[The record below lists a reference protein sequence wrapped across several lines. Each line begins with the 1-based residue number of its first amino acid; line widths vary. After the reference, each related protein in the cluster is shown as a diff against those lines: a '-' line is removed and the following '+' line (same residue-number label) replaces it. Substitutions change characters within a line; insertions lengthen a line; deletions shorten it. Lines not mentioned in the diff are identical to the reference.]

1 MKPRL
6 TINVL
11 SNCYGVTESTIRA
24 WKRRTGLTIA
34 DFRDPQKVCDHLVA
48 TATNR
53 TPRLELLRMPGICEL
68 ISQRIEIFLS
78 NFLQ

>member
-6 TINVL
+6 TINVI
-11 SNCYGVTESTIRA
+11 SNSYGVSEATIRA
-24 WKRRTGLTIA
+24 WKRRTGLSLA

-53 TPRLELLRMPGICEL
+53 TPRLELLQTPGVCEL
-68 ISQRIEIFLS
+68 ITQRIEIFFS
-78 NFLQ
+78 NF